1 MAATSPSVP
10 PPLPPEG
17 RRARTLI
24 WVVVIL
30 GLMVN
35 LALFL
40 RTCQKLPGEALDKAG
55 NVISKTGE
63 ALANVAAAFTRGTIT
78 TEFRSY
84 ATTVTNQQLFQFA
97 TLRQHEVFT
106 RTEELTTGFG
116 YIPLPEVVVEARAP
130 VEYTY
135 HLDFNGPWKFAA
147 RDQVLHVFPPPIRFN
162 KPAIDASQ
170 LTYEVRKGMLKTDE
184 ALENLKQSISSLA
197 VLKAKDNIPLVREN
211 CRQQTA
217 LFVERWLARSFS
229 DGKQYAVKVHFAGE
243 PLPDGVRLPETV
255 AP

>member
-1 MAATSPSVP
+1 MATIEPSSP
-10 PPLPPEG
+10 PPLPTEG

-24 WVVVIL
+24 WVVVIA

-35 LALFL
+35 LGLVI
-40 RTCQKLPGEALDKAG
+40 RSCSTLPGDTLDKAG
-55 NVISKTGE
+55 A

-97 TLRQHEVFT
+97 TLRQSEVFT
-106 RTEELTTGFG
+106 RTEEMTTGFG

-135 HLDFNGPWKFAA
+135 HLDFNGPWNFVL
-147 RDQVLHVFPPPIRFN
+147 RDHVLHVFPPPIRFN
-162 KPAIDASQ
+162 KPAVDASQ
-170 LTYEVRKGMLKTDE
+170 ITYEVRKGMLKTDE

-211 CRQQTA
+211 CRQQTT
-217 LFVERWLARSFS
+217 LFVERWLAKSFS
-229 DGKQYAVKVHFAGE
+229 DGKQFAVKVHFPGE
-243 PLPDGVRLPETV
+243 EGAAPEAI

>member
-1 MAATSPSVP
+1 MPTPEAA
-10 PPLPPEG
+10 
-17 RRARTLI
+17 RARTTL
-24 WVVVIL
+24 WMMVI
-30 GLMVN
+30 GCAAVN
-35 LALFL
+35 FALFL
-40 RTCQKLPGEALDKAG
+40 YSCRTLPGEALDKAG

-97 TLRQHEVFT
+97 TLRQQEVFT
-106 RTEELTTGFG
+106 RSEEMTTGFG

-135 HLDFNGPWKFAA
+135 HLDFNGPWKFTL

-162 KPAIDASQ
+162 KPAIDVSQ
-170 LTYEVRKGMLKTDE
+170 ITYEVRKGMLKTDE
-184 ALENLKQSISSLA
+184 ALENLKKSISSLA

-211 CRQQTA
+211 CRQQTT
-217 LFVERWLARSFS
+217 LFVERWLAKSFS
-229 DGKQYAVKVHFAGE
+229 DGKQFTVKVHFAGE
-243 PLPDGVRLPETV
+243 QLPDGVAPSETV

>member
-1 MAATSPSVP
+1 MATTEPSVP

-17 RRARTLI
+17 RRARNLI
-24 WVVVIL
+24 WIVVAV

-35 LALFL
+35 LGLVIHSCS
-40 RTCQKLPGEALDKAG
+40 TLPDKAG

-106 RTEELTTGFG
+106 RTEEMTTGFG

-135 HLDFNGPWKFAA
+135 HLDFNGPWKFTL

-162 KPAIDASQ
+162 KPAVDASQ
-170 LTYEVRKGMLKTDE
+170 ITYEVRKGMLKTDE
-184 ALENLKQSISSLA
+184 ALENLKKSISSLA

-211 CRQQTA
+211 CRQQTV

-229 DGKQYAVKVHFAGE
+229 DGKQFTVKVHFAGE
-243 PLPDGVRLPETV
+243 PLPDGVTV
-255 AP
+255 PKAVEP